1 MKTYTYKSRG
11 IRFIIG
17 LIDTVG
23 YLFKKVL
30 FFLRKQNLRQINR
43 ILIFKLDHAGDVLL
57 SIPAIRS
64 IRNKLP
70 LAYITLVV
78 GPWAKGIVEGEGY
91 IDEIICYKA
100 YWQDRGINRSLNILD
115 TLNLI
120 WTLRRGNY
128 DIFFDLRGDLFAI
141 MIAFLSGVPRR
152 VGYGWEG
159 GGFLLTDEVETT
171 TKKHQAEIL
180 MDGARTIAID
190 ANTPNIVIST
200 SENDERY
207 VHEIMAAEGWDESCP
222 TIGFHIGS
230 GCPSKMWAV
239 ERYAELMERLV
250 KHLEV
255 QIVIIGGID
264 DLDIVQRLESLLGF
278 KPINVVGRTT
288 FKQTAV
294 VIKKCAVFIGNDSVA
309 VHIAAAVSVPTIV
322 IFSAA
327 NDCRRWKPYGND
339 VTVVYKDVSCKECEK
354 ATCNSM
360 ECMNLIT
367 VDELFD
373 LVLDKNKTQ
382 DNRI

>member
-159 GGFLLTDEVETT
+159 GGFLLTDEVKTT
-171 TKKHQAEIL
+171 TKKH
-180 MDGARTIAID
+180 
-190 ANTPNIVIST
+190 
-200 SENDERY
+200 
-207 VHEIMAAEGWDESCP
+207 
-222 TIGFHIGS
+222 
-230 GCPSKMWAV
+230 
-239 ERYAELMERLV
+239 
-250 KHLEV
+250 
-255 QIVIIGGID
+255 
-264 DLDIVQRLESLLGF
+264 
-278 KPINVVGRTT
+278 
-288 FKQTAV
+288 
-294 VIKKCAVFIGNDSVA
+294 
-309 VHIAAAVSVPTIV
+309 
-322 IFSAA
+322 
-327 NDCRRWKPYGND
+327 
-339 VTVVYKDVSCKECEK
+339 
-354 ATCNSM
+354 
-360 ECMNLIT
+360 
-367 VDELFD
+367 
-373 LVLDKNKTQ
+373 
-382 DNRI
+382 